1 MEENKSNVYKE
12 KSTVRSGPAPY
23 EDADMTDYDQKAIE
37 EKWQKLWQ
45 EMKIHHFDFSSS
57 RKPYSIDVPPRYAS
71 GPLHAGHAVHY
82 THIDFAARYKRMRGY
97 NVFFPLCFDVNGIP
111 IEERVERQLNITRK
125 DIDRHEFTK
134 LCSEFAQKN
143 IATMTNQFIRLGES
157 MDPSIYYQT
166 DAEYYRRI
174 TQISFI
180 ELFHKGHIYKGE
192 FPVNWCPRCM
202 TAMADA
208 EVVYSDRTT
217 KLNTIKFYFT
227 QSPDEHL
234 LKFHGIGKDATGVFI
249 EIATTRPEMLAAC
262 QIVAV
267 HPTDERAPWL
277 VGQTVKV
284 PTVDKEVKIVEDD
297 AVDPEFGTGLVMI
310 CTVGDKEDLNWVF
323 KYKLPLEMSID
334 EEGKMTAITGKYKGM
349 KIEDARKAIIQDM
362 THDGLLLKQE
372 PLAQNVG
379 VCWRC
384 KTPVEF
390 INAKQWFLKTIPFK
404 QLVLDASNAMAWYPQ
419 FMKIRLEDWVNS
431 LEWDWVISRQRYF
444 ATPIPLW
451 ECESC
456 GDVVLARPEDCYIDP
471 TIDKPPVEKCQNCG
485 GRLKGCEDVFD
496 TWMDSSISPLYNTFW
511 HRDEKKF
518 RHLYPMSVRPQ
529 AHDIIRTWAFYTI
542 LRCTLLTDE
551 KPFEDIMMGGFI
563 LSEDGTPMHA
573 SLGNV
578 IDPLQVIDEYGTD
591 AFRCYAASCALGE
604 DNPFRRKDVVRGTKL
619 LRKLWNVQQFIGN
632 IINEGK
638 PQKPAKVQDIDQ
650 WILTKYSKLVST
662 CTKQMDV
669 FDYSPAMKDI
679 EYFLWHELADHYLEM
694 IKGSLYNKKNVDSIQ
709 YTLYTVGLG
718 IIKLFAPF
726 FPHITEEI
734 YTSQYKDLET
744 SPSIH
749 VSTWPEPVFIDEE
762 KEKAGETVKE
772 YIAKVRAWKS
782 EQGMAL
788 NAPMPALA
796 TYAPSEIIARL
807 IPHDTII
814 SSTLRYPE
822 DHKFIAGKPD
832 IQETIVA
839 VEPMFAKLGPAFK
852 NDSALIV
859 QWIKTHQQDLITTID
874 AGKDILLSQIPGL
887 KTTKKESMLK
897 SGYMKVKREPRLK
910 GKKGSAIVAFDGFYV
925 ELERKKP

>member
-1 MEENKSNVYKE
+1 
-12 KSTVRSGPAPY
+12 
-23 EDADMTDYDQKAIE
+23 MTEYDQKAFE
-37 EKWQKLWQ
+37 AKWQTQWQ
-45 EMKIHHFDFSSS
+45 EMKIYHFDFSSKK
-57 RKPYSIDVPPRYAS
+57 KPYSIDVPPRYAS

-125 DIDRHEFTK
+125 DIDRHKFTK

-143 IATMTNQFIRLGES
+143 IATMTSQFIRLGES

-180 ELFHKGHIYKGE
+180 ELFKKGHIYKGE

-227 QSPDEHL
+227 KPPEEQL
-234 LKFHGIGKDATGVFI
+234 LKFHGIGKDAHGVYI

-284 PTVDKEVKIVEDD
+284 PTVNKEVNIVEDD

-334 EEGKMTAITGKYKGM
+334 EEGKMTALTGKYKGM
-349 KIEDARKAIIQDM
+349 KIEDARKTIIQDM
-362 THDGLLLKQE
+362 THEGLLLKQE

-404 QLVLDASNAMAWYPQ
+404 QLVLDASDAMHWYPQ

-451 ECESC
+451 ECEKC
-456 GDVVLARPEDCYIDP
+456 GEVVLARADDCYVDP
-471 TIDKPPVEKCQNCG
+471 TIDKPPVQTCPKCG
-485 GRLKGCEDVFD
+485 GPLRGCEDVFD

-511 HRDEKKF
+511 HRDEKNFK
-518 RHLYPMSVRPQ
+518 HLYPMSVRPQ
-529 AHDIIRTWAFYTI
+529 SHDIIRTWAFYTI
-542 LRCTLLTDE
+542 LRCSLLTDE

-578 IDPLQVIDEYGTD
+578 INPLHIIDEFGTD

-604 DNPFRRKDVVRGTKL
+604 DNPFRKKDVVRGTKL

-632 IINEGK
+632 IIREGK
-638 PQKPAKVQDIDQ
+638 PPKPQHLQGIDQ
-650 WILTKYSKLVST
+650 WILTKYSKLVTS
-662 CTKQMDV
+662 CTQQMDV

-694 IKGSLYNKKNVDSIQ
+694 IKGSLYNKENVESIR
-709 YTLYTVGLG
+709 YTLYTIGLG
-718 IIKLFAPF
+718 VVKLFAPF

-734 YTSQYKDLET
+734 YQESYKTYEGDV
-744 SPSIH
+744 SIH
-749 VSTWPEPVFIDEE
+749 LSAWPQPILIDEE
-762 KEKAGETVKE
+762 KEQAGETVKE
-772 YIAKVRAWKS
+772 YIAKIRAWKS
-782 EQGMAL
+782 EQGIAL
-788 NAPMPALA
+788 NAPLPALA
-796 TYAPSEIIARL
+796 TYAPEELIARL
-807 IPHDTII
+807 KENQPII
-814 SSTLRYPE
+814 SSTLRFPST
-822 DHKFIAGKPD
+822 HLFIPGKPE
-832 IQETIVA
+832 IQETITTI
-839 VEPMFAKLGPAFK
+839 EPLFSKLGPTFK
-852 NDSALIV
+852 NDSSIIV
-859 QWIKTHQQDLITTID
+859 QWIKTHQEELIKTIEN
-874 AGKDILLSQIPGL
+874 GKDKPISEIPGVNT
-887 KTTKKESMLK
+887 KTKETLHK
-897 SGYMKVKREPRLK
+897 SGYLQIKRDVGVK
-910 GKKGSAIVAFDGFYV
+910 GKKGSTIVSFDGYYV
-925 ELERKKP
+925 ELERKTP